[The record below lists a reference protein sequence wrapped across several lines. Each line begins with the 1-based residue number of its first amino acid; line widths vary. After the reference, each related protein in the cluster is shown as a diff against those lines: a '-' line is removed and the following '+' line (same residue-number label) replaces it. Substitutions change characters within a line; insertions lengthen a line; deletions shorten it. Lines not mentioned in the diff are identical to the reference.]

1 MAKGN
6 KIVVAA
12 EPQGR
17 MKDGIVSGTLYPG
30 MAVEIYPAVEPI
42 NGLLTY
48 RVCTP
53 GTNGYPSE
61 VAVLVED
68 ELQGVA
74 DTVAFTTGRNCRVYY
89 PLFGEEINCLVKN
102 LSGTADTHAIGDL
115 FEIENASGLLIAST
129 AAAVGTKAPYKCIET
144 STALTADALLC
155 MIRI

>member
-1 MAKGN
+1 MGN

-17 MKDGIVSGTLYPG
+17 FVDGIVSGALYPG
-30 MAVEIYPAVEPI
+30 MAVEIYSGVEPI
-42 NGLLTY
+42 NGRFTY

-53 GTNGYPSE
+53 GTNGYPSA
-61 VAVLVED
+61 VAVLCED

-74 DTVAFTTGRNCRVYY
+74 ATVAYTTGYYCRVYY

-102 LSGTADTHAIGDL
+102 IAGTGDTHAIGDL
-115 FEIENASGLLIAST
+115 FMIENASGLLIAST
-129 AAAVGTKAPYKCIET
+129 AAAVGTRAPYKLIET
-144 STALTADALLC
+144 SAALTADKLLC